1 MNEKTIKIKNVSGN
15 TLNIFN
21 PIQQTFNPGEVV
33 EVSYSLGKD
42 LAGRLEF
49 EEVVDTESKPKES
62 EESKETKKSKKVK

>member
-1 MNEKTIKIKNVSGN
+1 MNEKTIKIKNISGN
-15 TLNIFN
+15 TLNLFN

-49 EEVVDTESKPKES
+49 EEVVEKESKS
-62 EESKETKKSKKVK
+62 KKSKKVK

>member
-1 MNEKTIKIKNVSGN
+1 MNGKTIKIKNISGN
-15 TLNIFN
+15 TLNLFN

-49 EEVVDTESKPKES
+49 EEVVDTESKPIETT
-62 EESKETKKSKKVK
+62 ETKKSKKVK

>member
-1 MNEKTIKIKNVSGN
+1 MN
-15 TLNIFN
+15 LFN

-49 EEVVDTESKPKES
+49 EEVVDTESKPIETT
-62 EESKETKKSKKVK
+62 ETKKSKKVK